1 MKEST
6 SPAPTHLDARDPG
19 KPERLD
25 IREEVERELEAYPS
39 TDDLVLL
46 VPEDCWSDLVRQIGA
61 DPSAEEATYK
71 DVRLRKAAVS
81 AVVAQ
86 DGF

>member
-1 MKEST
+1 MNDPN

-19 KPERLD
+19 KPRSLD
-25 IREEVERELEAYPS
+25 IREEVERELDAYPS
-39 TDDLVLL
+39 TENLVLL
-46 VPEDCWSDLVRQIGA
+46 VPEDCWGDLTRQLGA
-61 DPSAEEATYK
+61 SPQAEETTYK
-71 DVRLRKAAVS
+71 GVRLRKAAVS